1 MIIKKIIFISFTIF
15 ALSAKAQNHQFDPPW
30 NPPLPGSVNF
40 TVKGVDNVPDIYGD
54 INDPQL
60 VIFMGGNQFMVL
72 DELLAAF
79 RKKYPQYQRI
89 LVETLPPGLLFEQIK
104 TGSLVV
110 GNMRISVKPD
120 IYTTGKNKIEENKN
134 MFDRTDAFTA
144 TKLALMVQQNNPEK
158 INGLED
164 LKKDKIRI
172 SMPNKKIEG
181 IGKTVEEAYIKAG
194 GEKLHHKIMVD
205 KVKNNTTFLTQIH
218 HRQSP
223 MRILYNQSDVA
234 PVWETEIFYQKSL
247 GHKVDM
253 VNISEKYNKLSV
265 SMAGLLKDAAH
276 KEAANHFMDF
286 LISKESQAIFK
297 KFGFKDVPAN
307 K

>member
-1 MIIKKIIFISFTIF
+1 M
-15 ALSAKAQNHQFDPPW
+15 ALNVKAQEHKYDPPW
-30 NPPLPGSVNF
+30 NAPLQSTLNF
-40 TVKGVDNVPDIYGD
+40 TVKGVDNLPDIYGD

-79 RKKYPQYQRI
+79 RKKHPQYQRI

-104 TGSLVV
+104 TGSLVI
-110 GNMRISVKPD
+110 GNMRISLKPD
-120 IYTTGKNKIEENKN
+120 IYTTGKNKIEENKA
-134 MFDRTDAFTA
+134 MFERTDAFTA
-144 TKLALMVQQNNPEK
+144 TKLALMVRKNNPKK
-158 INGLED
+158 IKGLED
-164 LKKDKIRI
+164 LKNDKIRI
-172 SMPNKKIEG
+172 SMPDKKIEG
-181 IGKTVEEAYIKAG
+181 IGNTVEDAYRKAG

-205 KVKNNTTFLTQIH
+205 KVKGSTTFITQIH

-223 MRILYNQSDVA
+223 MRILYNKSDVA

-247 GHKVDM
+247 GHSVDKV
-253 VNISEKYNKLSV
+253 VIPEKYNKLSV
-265 SMAGLLKDAAH
+265 SSAGLLKDGPN

-286 LISKESQAIFK
+286 LISEDAQAIFK
-297 KFGFKDVPAN
+297 KYGFKDVPAS

>member
-1 MIIKKIIFISFTIF
+1 MKKIIFISLTIV
-15 ALSAKAQNHQFDPPW
+15 ALSANAQNHQFDPPW
-30 NPPLPGSVNF
+30 NPPLPGGVNF

-72 DELLAAF
+72 DDLLAAF
-79 RKKYPQYQRI
+79 RKKYPQYQRV

-104 TGSLVV
+104 TGSLVI
-110 GNMRISVKPD
+110 GNMRISIKPD
-120 IYTTGKNKIEENKN
+120 IYTAGKNKIEENKN

-144 TKLALMVQQNNPEK
+144 TKLALMVQKNNPEK
-158 INGLED
+158 IKGLED
-164 LKKDKIRI
+164 LKNDKIRI
-172 SMPNKKIEG
+172 SMPNKKFEG

-194 GEKLHHKIMVD
+194 GEKLHHEIMVD
-205 KVKNNTTFLTQIH
+205 KLKNNTTFLTQIH

-234 PVWETEIFYQKSL
+234 PVWETEIFYQKSI
-247 GHKVDM
+247 GRKVDM
-253 VNISEKYNKLSV
+253 VSIPEKYNKLSV

-276 KEAANHFMDF
+276 KEAANDFMNF
-286 LISKESQAIFK
+286 LISEESQAIFK
-297 KFGFKDVPAN
+297 KFGFKDVPQN
-307 K
+307 NSK

>member
-1 MIIKKIIFISFTIF
+1 MKKIIFISLTIV

-30 NPPLPGSVNF
+30 NPPLPGGVNF

-54 INDPQL
+54 VNDPQL

-104 TGSLVV
+104 TGSLVI
-110 GNMRISVKPD
+110 GNMRISIKPD
-120 IYTTGKNKIEENKN
+120 IYTAGKNKIEENKN

-144 TKLALMVQQNNPEK
+144 TKLALMVQKNNPEK
-158 INGLED
+158 IKGLED

-172 SMPNKKIEG
+172 SMPNKKFEG
-181 IGKTVEEAYIKAG
+181 IGKTIEEAYIKAG
-194 GEKLHHKIMVD
+194 GEKLHHEIMVD
-205 KVKNNTTFLTQIH
+205 KVQDNTTFLTQIH

-253 VNISEKYNKLSV
+253 VSIPEKYNKLSV
-265 SMAGLLKDAAH
+265 SMAGLLKDASH

-286 LISKESQAIFK
+286 LISQESQSIFK

>member
-1 MIIKKIIFISFTIF
+1 MKKIIFISLTIV

-30 NPPLPGSVNF
+30 NPPLPGGVNF

-104 TGSLVV
+104 TGSLVI
-110 GNMRISVKPD
+110 GNMRISIKPD
-120 IYTTGKNKIEENKN
+120 IYTAGKNKIEENTN

-144 TKLALMVQQNNPEK
+144 TKLALMVQKNNPEK
-158 INGLED
+158 IKGLED

-172 SMPNKKIEG
+172 SMPNKKFEG
-181 IGKTVEEAYIKAG
+181 IGKTIEEAYIKAG
-194 GEKLHHKIMVD
+194 GEKLHHEIMVD

-247 GHKVDM
+247 GYKVDM
-253 VNISEKYNKLSV
+253 VSIPEKYNKLSV
-265 SMAGLLKDAAH
+265 SMAGLLKDASH

-286 LISKESQAIFK
+286 LISEESQAIFK
-297 KFGFKDVPAN
+297 KYGFKDVPAN